1 VKNYA
6 LFLVRRRWYVL
17 AAWVLLLILMSVISR
32 AAGGADYRDVFKLP
46 GTETQ
51 TVSDLLKKAHLNNQN
66 GIDGLVVLKSNNGN
80 LSATQPPAD
89 FTKYAEALCKPS
101 YKVLD
106 VLSPWGEVVCQNGKA
121 TLKPAGAAPY
131 LLSAKDPSVAIVRV
145 SFNGDKFD
153 QHAVNR
159 TYKYLKGLNG
169 SALSVQFTGNAF
181 NSVDQQQQGGVSP
194 ELFGFMA
201 ALIILSI
208 VFRTFGTVAIPL
220 LSAVCA
226 LNLGSDLIALLTH
239 VMDVSNV
246 TPQLATLMVIGV
258 GIDYALFIVT
268 RHRRNLQ
275 HGMSVEESIAVAV
288 NTSGRAV
295 MFAGITVCIA
305 MMGLIAL
312 GVNFFYGMAIGVTIA
327 VSMTML
333 ASLTLLPAVLGFLGH
348 RALPRSQREAL
359 DSDKRVKLLLC
370 VIPPVCVV
378 FWVLYGVQFLIRPW
392 TSKRAA
398 RRTDRKRVSRWYQWS
413 EFVADHKAIV
423 GTVAAGVIVI
433 LAIPFFSLRMGHA
446 DQNTDPKKTTTYKG
460 YHEISQAFGQGFN
473 SAITLVVDGPNAA
486 ATAQKAAEVMRT
498 TPNVDAASVFVP
510 PAPSQNIAFVTLKT
524 ETSPQDVKTD
534 RLVVDLRKDVL
545 PKVYASTGDKI
556 YVYGESAIY
565 RDFSHVLSQKM
576 PLFIGAVVLLSF
588 LLLMLAFR
596 SILIP
601 LTAALMNLFAAS
613 ASFGVIVAI
622 FQWGWLSDLLGVGGP
637 GPIEAFAP
645 VLFFAVLFGLSM
657 DYQVFLVSRMHEEWV
672 HTHNNRRAVTVG
684 QAETGGI
691 ITAAAIIMIS
701 VFGGFI
707 LGDNRVVKLI
717 GIGLASA
724 IFIDAFILRTVLV
737 PAIMHVLGKWNW
749 WYPRWADKITPHLSI
764 ESKKDDDWS
773 DVLAERDR
781 AGEEEVV
788 GSSA

>member
-17 AAWVLLLILMSVISR
+17 GAWVLLLIIMSFVAK

-51 TVSDLLKKAHLNNQN
+51 TVSDLLKKANLNSTN
-66 GIDGLVVLKSNNGN
+66 GVDGLMVLQSKNGD
-80 LSATQPPAD
+80 LTQLPPSVQEKAS
-89 FTKYAEALCKPS
+89 ALCAS
-101 YKVLD
+101 DSKVLQ
-106 VLSPWGEVVCQNGKA
+106 VTTPWGQTTCTNGKA
-121 TLKPAGAAPY
+121 VTSAGGAAPY
-131 LLSAKDPSVAIVRV
+131 LLSTTHPDVAIVRV
-145 SFNGDKFD
+145 TFNGDRYD
-153 QHAVNR
+153 QSAIN
-159 TYKYLKGLNG
+159 KAWKSLKTLN
-169 SALSVQFTGNAF
+169 SSDLNVYFTGNAF
-181 NSVDQQQQGGVSP
+181 NGIDQQQQHGIPP
-194 ELFGFMA
+194 EMFGFLA

-220 LSAVCA
+220 ISAACA
-226 LNLGSDLIALLTH
+226 LSLGSDFIALLSH
-239 VMDVSNV
+239 AMDVSNV
-246 TPQLATLMVIGV
+246 TPELAQLMVIGV

-275 HGMSVEESIAVAV
+275 HGMSVEDAIAVAV

-305 MMGLIAL
+305 MLGLIAL
-312 GVNFFYGMAIGVTIA
+312 GVNFFYGMAIGVAIA

-348 RALPRSQREAL
+348 RALPRSQRAAL
-359 DSDKRVKLLLC
+359 QSDRRVKILLC

-378 FWVLYGVQFLIRPW
+378 FWVLYGVQWLLRPW
-392 TSKRAA
+392 SRRRAEKRAA
-398 RRTDRKRVSRWYQWS
+398 QPRVGFWYRWS
-413 EFVADHKAIV
+413 EFVANHKGLLGV
-423 GTVAAGVIVI
+423 VAAGVIVI

-446 DQNTDPKKTTTYKG
+446 DQGTDPKSTTTYKG
-460 YHEISQAFGQGFN
+460 YNLISQAFGPGFN
-473 SAITLVVDGPNAA
+473 SNIMLVVHGPTAEQ
-486 ATAQKAAEVMRT
+486 TAQKVAEGVKNVPT
-498 TPNVDAASVFVP
+498 VDASSVFVP
-510 PAPSQNIAFVTLKT
+510 PAPTSDIALVTLKT
-524 ETSPQDVKTD
+524 TTSPQDPKSD
-534 RLVVDLRKDVL
+534 ALVTNLRKNVL
-545 PKVYASTGDKI
+545 PAIYKNTGDKV
-556 YVYGESAIY
+556 YVYGETAIY
-565 RDFSHVLSQKM
+565 RDFAHVLSNKM

-596 SILIP
+596 SVLIP

-613 ASFGVIVAI
+613 ASFGVLVAI
-622 FQWGWLSDLLGVGGP
+622 FQWGWLSDFLHVGGP

-672 HTHNNRRAVTVG
+672 HTGNNRRAITVG

-691 ITAAAIIMIS
+691 ITAAAIIMIA

-737 PAIMHVLGKWNW
+737 PAIMHMLGKWNW
-749 WYPRWADKITPHLSI
+749 WYPRWAEKITPHLSI
-764 ESKKDDDWS
+764 ESAHDDDWE
-773 DVLAERDR
+773 DVLAERHR
-781 AGEEEVV
+781 PTEEEVV
-788 GSSA
+788 GSSV